1 MARRVLVVGGAGY
14 IGSHMVRMLLE
25 QGFQPIVFD
34 NLSTGHRDFVPP
46 DVPFAQG
53 DLRER
58 PTIEKVFKE
67 NQIDAVMHFAALS
80 IVSES
85 VRKPLQ
91 YEENNVKGCRNLLR
105 EILDA
110 KIDKFIFSSSASVYG
125 ESKDEFLTEQSP
137 TKPANPY
144 GETKLAVENMLQT
157 TSSKELFHYASLR
170 YFNAA
175 GAHASGEI
183 GERHSPET
191 HLIPNVLKA
200 AAGGGDAMTVFG
212 NDYPTPDGT
221 CIRDYI
227 HVEDLCRAH
236 LLALHFLENEKR
248 SEVFNLGSGCG
259 FSVKEVIHTC
269 EKITGRKIPH
279 KIGPRRAGDPARLVA
294 GAEKA
299 KKMLD
304 WSPKFGLEE
313 MIETAWEWERK
324 GLGFVPSSQKP
335 AAF

>member
-1 MARRVLVVGGAGY
+1 MVKHILVVGGAGY

-34 NLSTGHRDFVPP
+34 NLSTGHRDFIPP
-46 DVPFAQG
+46 EVPFTQG

-67 NQIDAVMHFAALS
+67 HQIDAVMHFAALS

-85 VRKPLQ
+85 VQKPLL

-110 KIDKFIFSSSASVYG
+110 KIDKFIFSSSAAVYG
-125 ESKDEFLTEQSP
+125 ESKEEFLTEKSP
-137 TKPANPY
+137 AKPANPY
-144 GETKLAVENMLQT
+144 GETKLAVEHMLQT
-157 TSSKELFHYASLR
+157 TAAKEPFYYASLR

-175 GAHASGEI
+175 GAHPSGEI
-183 GERHSPET
+183 GERHNPET
-191 HLIPNVLKA
+191 HLLPNVLKA
-200 AAGGGDAMTVFG
+200 AAGEGDTVTIFG

-227 HVEDLCRAH
+227 HVVDLCRAH
-236 LLALHFLENEKR
+236 LLALRFLDHEKR
-248 SEVFNLGSGCG
+248 SGVFNLGSGRG

-269 EKITGRKIPH
+269 ERVTGREIPQ
-279 KIGPRRAGDPARLVA
+279 KIGARRAGDPAHLVA

-299 KKMLD
+299 GSVLGWKPRYSLAD
-304 WSPKFGLEE
+304 
-313 MIETAWEWERK
+313 MIETGWKWELNIASIPTGGGSE
-324 GLGFVPSSQKP
+324 
-335 AAF
+335 